1 MKDSPNPTALTLA
14 EVKEQ
19 LKNVV
24 KMLEH
29 DDSIDI
35 VEYLDLTTA
44 AYSFDDNELQVNLEK
59 LKNAKTAGLRDIAER
74 LLTQWRPLGE
84 FPADPPTA
92 TSSYSISTPHD
103 QLLDNLQNLFDV
115 PEFDVVEALDEFEE
129 TLQLPQKPVSAPAK
143 KVLNTGNVVIGNML
157 DKTQNTILVDAA
169 NEKTMNGNGGIS
181 GAIKQF
187 YQAKGT
193 LKNYVADLLKFPV
206 VGGKRCPNG
215 EVKLTRTDGV
225 DVIHTSAPDLRQK
238 SNRVKGTNA
247 PTDEAKQKLFEAY
260 YNTFRMAYI
269 LNYGEDKQQRTL
281 SCPILGSG
289 IYQWPPE
296 MSAQIAGKALIA
308 FRRKYGNDVKVDFYT
323 HPSDLK
329 NGLTQTKIQRAIEK
343 GFKTVA
349 FAPVVDTS
357 PKAPTVKDK
366 TVGLQPPDKP
376 LPVPPTTSTTMT
388 QPVAAPTPAVDPHK
402 NAIMKFLS
410 EVTNHLKSPYANKE
424 AKQNMVND
432 ANKYRAH
439 ADPEISAK
447 AEAIWPQIVGL
458 AQGLILPQKPKV
470 SASEFVNI
478 NVSEMYENQRSVS
491 GADSLRSLARNAV
504 KKVAYAKDPE
514 RDKQIASIQ
523 TLVDNVNKATTV
535 AQRKQCSKDLYVALE
550 GIKTHI
556 NENKMA
562 VSLSSALAK
571 VCDKLIAKI
580 PEQELK
586 EFKAS
591 IQNDN
596 KPSKNKHRRN

>member
-1 MKDSPNPTALTLA
+1 MKDSTTPTALTLD

-19 LKNVV
+19 LRNLT
-24 KMLEH
+24 KMLE
-29 DDSIDI
+29 DDESIDI
-35 VEYLDLTTA
+35 LEYLDLTTA
-44 AYSFDDNELQVNLEK
+44 AYSFDETELQRNLDK
-59 LKNAKTAGLRDIAER
+59 LKNAESPALREIAVEMQAKWKPQSS
-74 LLTQWRPLGE
+74 LDSSID
-84 FPADPPTA
+84 DPQA
-92 TSSYSISTPHD
+92 
-103 QLLDNLQNLFDV
+103 F
-115 PEFDVVEALDEFEE
+115 PEFDQLIIDINNLAADPGYDILDQLDQLDEAIA
-129 TLQLPQKPVSAPAK
+129 TPAPAIKAVSAPAK
-143 KVLNTGNVVIGNML
+143 KVLNTGKVVIGNML
-157 DKTQNTILVDAA
+157 DKTQNAILVDAA
-169 NEKTMNGNGGIS
+169 NEKTMNGDGGIS
-181 GAIKQF
+181 GAIKKF

-238 SNRVKGTNA
+238 SNRVKGSKE
-247 PTDEAKQKLFEAY
+247 PTDDAKKKLFEAY
-260 YNTFRMAYI
+260 YNTFRMAYV
-269 LNYGEDKQQRTL
+269 LNYGEDKQQRSL

-308 FRRKYGNDVKVDFYT
+308 FRRKYGNDVKVDFYM

-329 NGLTQTKIQRAIEK
+329 NGLTETKIQSAIEK
-343 GFKTVA
+343 GFKSVA

-366 TVGLQPPDKP
+366 TVGLQTPDKP
-376 LPVPPTTSTTMT
+376 LPIPPTATTT
-388 QPVAAPTPAVDPHK
+388 QPVAAPAPAVDPHK
-402 NAIMKFLS
+402 NAILNFLDK
-410 EVTNHLKSPYANKE
+410 VTTHLKSPYANKE

-432 ANKYRAH
+432 ANIYRAH
-439 ADPEISAK
+439 ADPEISGK

-458 AQGLILPQKPKV
+458 AQGLVLPQKPKV
-470 SASEFVNI
+470 SASEFVNV
-478 NVSEMYENQRSVS
+478 NVSELYEKQRSVS

-504 KKVAYAKDPE
+504 KKVAYPNDPE
-514 RDKQIASIQ
+514 REKQIASIQ

-535 AQRKQCSKDLYVALE
+535 AQRKQCSKELYVALE

-556 NENKMA
+556 SENKKA

-591 IQNDN
+591 IQSDE